1 MCFCVTL
8 LSCVNSFPFCCYYS
22 VVIVSFHL
30 INVIRL
36 WWWWGYS
43 AAQAQNPQM
52 AQCWLPNNCK
62 PPQQSSVNLG
72 SKHWEH
78 SSYNDTT
85 EPLNCFVNV
94 KFCCKVEYVN
104 WNQCR
109 TVTVNAFKNLVLM
122 DILRTKMQFWC
133 HFLKTE
139 QKLQFL
145 SVLSKQY
152 SFIGV
157 QAEYSRKIV
166 IRNQSWAVFLAF
178 LKKFHRKC

>member
-1 MCFCVTL
+1 
-8 LSCVNSFPFCCYYS
+8 
-22 VVIVSFHL
+22 
-30 INVIRL
+30 
-36 WWWWGYS
+36 
-43 AAQAQNPQM
+43 
-52 AQCWLPNNCK
+52 
-62 PPQQSSVNLG
+62 
-72 SKHWEH
+72 
-78 SSYNDTT
+78 
-85 EPLNCFVNV
+85 
-94 KFCCKVEYVN
+94 
-104 WNQCR
+104 
-109 TVTVNAFKNLVLM
+109 VTVNAFKNLVLM